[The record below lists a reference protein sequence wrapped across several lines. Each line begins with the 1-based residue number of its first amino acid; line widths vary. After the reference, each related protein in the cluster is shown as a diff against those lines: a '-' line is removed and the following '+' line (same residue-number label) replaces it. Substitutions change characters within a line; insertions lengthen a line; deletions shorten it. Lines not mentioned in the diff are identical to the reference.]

1 LQFELTKAQLMVR
14 QLAYDFAQN
23 EVKPVAAQFDE
34 SEEFIWDIY
43 RKMAPMGFMGML
55 VPQEYGG
62 AGADTVSYAIVVEE
76 LSRACGSTGITVA
89 AHNSL
94 CTGHILRHGTEE
106 QKRKYLPKL
115 ASGEWLGA
123 WGLTEPNAGSD
134 AGATETTAALEG
146 DEWVINGNKTFITN
160 GSIAGLTVIMAR
172 TDPGKGTRGISAIL
186 VENGTPGYTYGKDE
200 KKMGLHGSVTS
211 ELFFENCR
219 VPKEN
224 LLGERGKGF
233 HGALDI
239 LDEGRISIAA
249 LALGLGQ
256 GAFDLAV
263 QYAKERE
270 QFGQAISQFQAIQWM
285 LADMATELNAARW
298 LIYHAAALK
307 DAKKKFLKESAM
319 AKLYASEVGS
329 RCANKAVQI
338 HGGYGYT
345 RDYAAE
351 RILRDVKLCEIGEGT
366 SEIQRLVIARE
377 ILK

>member
-1 LQFELTKAQLMVR
+1 MQFELTKAQLMVR

>member
-1 LQFELTKAQLMVR
+1 MQFELTKAQLMVR

-211 ELFFENCR
+211 ELFFEDCR

-366 SEIQRLVIARE
+366 SEIQRMVIARE

>member
-1 LQFELTKAQLMVR
+1 MQFDLTKAQLMVR
-14 QLAYDFAQN
+14 QLAYDFAQS
-23 EVKPVAAQFDE
+23 EVKPVAAQYDE

-106 QKRKYLPKL
+106 QKRRYLPKL
-115 ASGEWLGA
+115 ASGEWMGA

-211 ELFFENCR
+211 ELFFEDCR

-263 QYAKERE
+263 QYSKERE
-270 QFGQAISQFQAIQWM
+270 QFGQPIGQFQAIQWM
-285 LADMATELNAARW
+285 LADMATELSAARW
-298 LIYHAAALK
+298 LVYHAAALK

-319 AKLYASEVGS
+319 AKLYASEVGT

-345 RDYAAE
+345 RDYAVE

-377 ILK
+377 LLK

>member
-1 LQFELTKAQLMVR
+1 VQFELTKQQLMVR

-23 EVKPVAAQFDE
+23 EVKPVAAEYDE

-43 RKMAPMGFMGML
+43 KKMRPLGFLGML
-55 VPQEYGG
+55 VPTEYGG
-62 AGADTVSYAIVVEE
+62 AGADTLSYAIVVEE

-94 CTGHILRHGTEE
+94 CTGHILKHGTEE
-106 QKRKYLPKL
+106 QKRRYLPKL
-115 ASGEWLGA
+115 CSGEWLGA
-123 WGLTEPNAGSD
+123 WGLTEAQAGSD
-134 AGATETTAALEG
+134 AGGTQTTAALDG
-146 DEWVINGNKTFITN
+146 DEWVINGSKTFITN
-160 GSIAGLTVIMAR
+160 GSIAGVTVVIAR

-211 ELFFENCR
+211 ELFFEDCR
-219 VPKEN
+219 VPKGN

-249 LALGLGQ
+249 MALGLGQ
-256 GAFDLAV
+256 GAFDLAL
-263 QYAKERE
+263 QYSKERE
-270 QFGQAISQFQAIQWM
+270 QFDQPISQFQAIQWM
-285 LADMATELNAARW
+285 LAEMATELTAARW
-298 LIYHAAALK
+298 LTYSAAALK
-307 DAKKKFLKESAM
+307 DGKKKHVKESAM

-329 RCANKAVQI
+329 RCANKAIQI

-366 SEIQRLVIARE
+366 SEIQKLVIARE
-377 ILK
+377 LLR

>member
-1 LQFELTKAQLMVR
+1 MQFELTKAQLMVR

-23 EVKPVAAQFDE
+23 EVKPVAAQYDE
-34 SEEFIWDIY
+34 SEEFIWDIC

-62 AGADTVSYAIVVEE
+62 AGADTMSYAIVVEE

-94 CTGHILRHGTEE
+94 CTGHILRHGTDE

-146 DEWVINGNKTFITN
+146 DEWIINGNKTFITN

-211 ELFFENCR
+211 ELFFEDCR
-219 VPKEN
+219 VPNEN

-285 LADMATELNAARW
+285 LADMATELSAARW
-298 LIYHAAALK
+298 LVYHASALK

-319 AKLYASEVGS
+319 AKLYASEVGT

-377 ILK
+377 LLK